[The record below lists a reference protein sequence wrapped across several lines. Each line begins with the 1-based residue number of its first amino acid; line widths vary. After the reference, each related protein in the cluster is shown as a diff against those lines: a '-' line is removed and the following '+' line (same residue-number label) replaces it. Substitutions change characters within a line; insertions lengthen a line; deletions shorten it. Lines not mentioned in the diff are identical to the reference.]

1 MAVNCGN
8 PQWPSL
14 AATHN
19 DIPSRILTMAVPCG
33 NPQWPSLAATH
44 NGRPSRLLTMAVP
57 RGYSQWQ
64 SLTQMWTVKN
74 NFGLLHLILFGWL
87 IKKLSCLI
95 IIFPF
100 IIFILPSLGLCSQR
114 RSHHLHHLSHASV
127 ASLMDRLNKTTK
139 NFTEYSASHA
149 ISVSGRSVYNVTSN
163 VTLFQGLSDDDI
175 DKYIPLCIRSNIGFS
190 SNCVCFC
197 CCQYDNYHHKIL
209 IINAYACKRFR

>member
-1 MAVNCGN
+1 
-8 PQWPSL
+8 
-14 AATHN
+14 
-19 DIPSRILTMAVPCG
+19 MAVPCG

-149 ISVSGRSVYNVTSN
+149 IVFLVEVFIILHQMWRCFRAYLTMTSIN
-163 VTLFQGLSDDDI
+163 IYL
-175 DKYIPLCIRSNIGFS
+175 YI
-190 SNCVCFC
+190 
-197 CCQYDNYHHKIL
+197 
-209 IINAYACKRFR
+209 